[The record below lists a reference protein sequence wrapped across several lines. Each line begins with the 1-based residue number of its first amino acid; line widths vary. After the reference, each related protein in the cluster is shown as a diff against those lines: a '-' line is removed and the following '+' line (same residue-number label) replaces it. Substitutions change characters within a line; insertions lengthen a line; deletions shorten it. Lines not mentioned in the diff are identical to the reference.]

1 MNPENPDL
9 NPCLEIGE
17 DGIGKI
23 ILDDP
28 DSKVNVLTEQ
38 VMVRIANLVNEA
50 HDLVG
55 KGKLRVLVFQS
66 SKNSFIAG
74 ADIAVIKSIDN
85 PEQGAEL
92 SRMGQAIFK
101 SIEDLSIPTIA
112 AIHGICLGGGT
123 ELSLACNYRV
133 ASDDP
138 KTTIGLPEV
147 LLGILPAWGGTVRL
161 PGLVGIQK
169 ALDMMLTGRRI
180 SASEAKCIGLVDEV
194 LPAND
199 FNKEVVKFAEIQIPG
214 LKKSHHT
221 NETSSFQHLISNTNL
236 GKRFILS
243 MAKKRML
250 SKTKGHY
257 PAQLKILEVVR
268 RYIGS
273 SLSRALEIE
282 ANAAG
287 ELIVTSVSKNLIH
300 VFYLRENARKKTVS
314 PQDTFKTDQVNYLG
328 VIGAGIMGGGIA
340 QLAAH
345 RGIRVRMKDINHEAI
360 SSGLHHAR
368 KLFDQLVRKNKI
380 EPQEAEESMD
390 LISSSLDYKGF
401 GRLDL
406 VVEAVVEKMDIKRIV
421 LRETED
427 VIPRNCILA
436 TNTSSLSVDEMS
448 TALSRPENFAGMHF
462 FNPVHRMPLVEV
474 VRGAKTSN
482 TTIAT
487 ICALAISLGKVP
499 VVTGDGPGFLVN
511 RILLPY
517 MNEAGFL
524 LEDGASVT
532 AIDRAAKDFGMPM
545 GPLRLV
551 DEVGID
557 ISHHAGNHFHEA
569 FGRRFT
575 PSSSLA
581 AIAESG
587 RMGKKTGLGF
597 YKYDGNKEIGV
608 DPEIYKVLGSSVP
621 NSRATIDTREI
632 INRLFLS
639 MINEAARALD
649 AGIVTRAS
657 DVDLAMIMGTGF
669 PPFRGGLL
677 RFADTLH
684 PRNILAMLEDLEN
697 RNGPRFAPADLIYR
711 LASEDLNFYQ
721 SFAS

>member
-1 MNPENPDL
+1 MNLEKTDL

-17 DGIGKI
+17 GGIGKI

-38 VMVRIANLVNEA
+38 VMFRIANLVDEA
-50 HDLVG
+50 HDLIG
-55 KGKLRVLVFQS
+55 KGELRVLVFQS
-66 SKNSFIAG
+66 SKSSFIVG

-92 SRMGQAIFK
+92 SRMGQGIFK

-123 ELSLACNYRV
+123 ELSLACDYRV

-138 KTTIGLPEV
+138 TTAIGLPEV
-147 LLGILPAWGGTVRL
+147 LLGILPAWGGTTRL
-161 PGLVGIQK
+161 TDLVGIQK

-180 SASEAKCIGLVDEV
+180 FASEAKHIGLVDKV

-199 FNKEVVKFAEIQIPG
+199 FNKEVATFAEIQIDGPE
-214 LKKSHHT
+214 KSHHT
-221 NETSSFQHLISNTNL
+221 NKTSPLQRLIGNTNL

-243 MAKKRML
+243 MAKKRIL

-268 RYIGS
+268 RCIGS

-345 RGIRVRMKDINHEAI
+345 RGIRVRMKDISHEAI

-368 KLFDQLVRKNKI
+368 KLFDQLVRKNRI

-401 GRLDL
+401 GRLDV
-406 VVEAVVEKMDIKRIV
+406 VVEAVVEKMDVKRIV

-427 VIPRNCILA
+427 AVPRKCILT

-474 VRGAKTSN
+474 VRGNKTSN

-487 ICALAISLGKVP
+487 ICALATSLGKVP

-532 AIDRAAKDFGMPM
+532 EIDRAAKDFGMPM

-557 ISHHAGNHFHEA
+557 ISRHAGNHLYEA

-575 PSSSLA
+575 PSSSLT
-581 AIAESG
+581 AIYESG
-587 RMGKKTGLGF
+587 RIGKKNGLGF

-621 NSRATIDTREI
+621 NSRTTIDTREI

-649 AGIVTRAS
+649 AGIVTRAC

-684 PRNILAMLEDLEN
+684 SRNILDMLEDLEN